1 MTWREILKDEI
12 EQPYFYH
19 LLNLIKNERRSQT
32 IYPKHEDIFNALV
45 LTPYEEVK
53 VVIIGQDPYHGEN
66 QAHGLA
72 FSVLAG
78 NPMPP
83 SLRNIFIELHG
94 DLGIRRQNTDLSDW
108 AKEGVLLLNT
118 ILTVRKSEP
127 LSHQNYGWQ
136 KFTTKIIEA
145 VNQKDSPV
153 VFILWGNNAIEFK
166 KYLNNPKHLV
176 LTSSHPSPLSARYSF
191 FGSRPF
197 SKTNKFL
204 IQNGVKP
211 INW

>member
-166 KYLNNPKHLV
+166 KYLDNPKHLV

>member
-32 IYPKHEDIFNALV
+32 IYPKHEDVFNALV

-166 KYLNNPKHLV
+166 KYLDNPKHLV

>member
-32 IYPKHEDIFNALV
+32 IYPKHEDVFNALV

-72 FSVLAG
+72 FSVLEG

-94 DLGIRRQNTDLSDW
+94 DLGIRRRNTDLSDW

>member
-72 FSVLAG
+72 FSVLEG

-94 DLGIRRQNTDLSDW
+94 DLGIRRRNTDLSDW

-145 VNQKDSPV
+145 VNQKDSSV

>member
-1 MTWREILKDEI
+1 MTWNELLKE
-12 EQPYFYH
+12 EYEKPYFYR
-19 LLNLIKNERRSQT
+19 LTQLIKNERLNHK
-32 IYPKHEDIFNALV
+32 IYPKHEDVFNALV
-45 LTPYEEVK
+45 LTPYENVK
-53 VVIIGQDPYHGEN
+53 VVIIGQDPYHGPN

-72 FSVLAG
+72 FSVLEG

-94 DLGIRRQNTDLSDW
+94 DLGIRRRNTDLSDW

>member
-72 FSVLAG
+72 FSVLEG

-94 DLGIRRQNTDLSDW
+94 DLGIRRRNTDLSDW

-166 KYLNNPKHLV
+166 KYLDNPKHLV

>member
-72 FSVLAG
+72 FSVLEG

-94 DLGIRRQNTDLSDW
+94 DLGIRRRNTDLSDW

>member
-32 IYPKHEDIFNALV
+32 IYPKHEDVFNALV